1 MHTIIP
7 RKTTKLSFGLLFNS
21 LWFSYDPNAWTL
33 SLSLGTQNLHFSCV
47 FPQSKWAL
55 SDFVKL
61 PAVRHSLSCLIGH
74 YGSGRAPV
82 QKKRDMGVNV
92 YVNEVSR
99 RIRSLTLP
107 SAFWCLGCT
116 YCCWWR
122 CVMCNPS
129 EFPFQLLESYCFQN
143 LRSIPGYGSKLC
155 PHNYY

>member
-74 YGSGRAPV
+74 YGSGRAPRSKKERYGCECVCEWSESANKVFDTPFGVLVFGMYLLLLMTMCYV
-82 QKKRDMGVNV
+82 QSKRVPFSTFG
-92 YVNEVSR
+92 
-99 RIRSLTLP
+99 IIL
-107 SAFWCLGCT
+107 F
-116 YCCWWR
+116 
-122 CVMCNPS
+122 S
-129 EFPFQLLESYCFQN
+129 EFKKHPWLRFQIMS
-143 LRSIPGYGSKLC
+143 S
-155 PHNYY
+155 